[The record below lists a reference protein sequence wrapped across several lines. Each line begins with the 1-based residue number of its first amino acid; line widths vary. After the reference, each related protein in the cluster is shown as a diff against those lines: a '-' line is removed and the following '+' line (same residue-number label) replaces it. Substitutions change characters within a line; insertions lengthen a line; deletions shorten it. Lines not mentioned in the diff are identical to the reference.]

1 MHIKRKAEIIM
12 TENQNKSFTKDD
24 AKRALKTLTSF
35 GIQQGSK
42 FANQAG
48 SKMTEWSKKIGSK
61 LDEARQTVGQ
71 HDLHDQEGP
80 VDFDEFIKSIGSD
93 DDLSMALFFGQTL
106 QELPDDF
113 DLMDQLQV
121 KTLSQLSAKESENLV
136 VDDLK
141 FKLIKIE
148 GQYNTVML
156 LQLVSDETDSND
168 VDKIGLVLLSVETC
182 DALVDCIEG
191 HIAFRPMPLKRY
203 LKQPMHF
210 AW

>member
-1 MHIKRKAEIIM
+1 
-12 TENQNKSFTKDD
+12 
-24 AKRALKTLTSF
+24 
-35 GIQQGSK
+35 
-42 FANQAG
+42 
-48 SKMTEWSKKIGSK
+48 
-61 LDEARQTVGQ
+61 
-71 HDLHDQEGP
+71 
-80 VDFDEFIKSIGSD
+80 
-93 DDLSMALFFGQTL
+93 MALFFGQTL
-106 QELPDDF
+106 QELPDGF

-168 VDKIGLVLLSVETC
+168 VDKIGLVLLSAETC

-191 HIAFRPMPLKRY
+191 HIAFRPMPLKGY

>member
-1 MHIKRKAEIIM
+1 M

-61 LDEARQTVGQ
+61 LYEARQTVGQ

-168 VDKIGLVLLSVETC
+168 VDKIGLVLLSAETC

-191 HIAFRPMPLKRY
+191 HIAFRSMPLKRY

>member
-1 MHIKRKAEIIM
+1 M

-121 KTLSQLSAKESENLV
+121 KTLSQLRAKESENLV

-168 VDKIGLVLLSVETC
+168 LDKVGLVLLSAETC
-182 DALVDCIEG
+182 DALVDCVEG
-191 HIAFRPMPLKRY
+191 HIAFRPMPLKGY

>member
-1 MHIKRKAEIIM
+1 M

-168 VDKIGLVLLSVETC
+168 VDKIGLVLLSAETC

-191 HIAFRPMPLKRY
+191 HIAFRSMPLKRY

>member
-1 MHIKRKAEIIM
+1 M

-24 AKRALKTLTSF
+24 ANRSLKTLTSF

-121 KTLSQLSAKESENLV
+121 KTLSQLRAKESENLM

-168 VDKIGLVLLSVETC
+168 VDKVGLVLLSAETC

-191 HIAFRPMPLKRY
+191 HIEFRTMPLKGY

>member
-1 MHIKRKAEIIM
+1 M

-80 VDFDEFIKSIGSD
+80 VNFD
-93 DDLSMALFFGQTL
+93 
-106 QELPDDF
+106 
-113 DLMDQLQV
+113 
-121 KTLSQLSAKESENLV
+121 
-136 VDDLK
+136 
-141 FKLIKIE
+141 
-148 GQYNTVML
+148 
-156 LQLVSDETDSND
+156 
-168 VDKIGLVLLSVETC
+168 
-182 DALVDCIEG
+182 
-191 HIAFRPMPLKRY
+191 
-203 LKQPMHF
+203 
-210 AW
+210 

>member
-1 MHIKRKAEIIM
+1 M

-121 KTLSQLSAKESENLV
+121 KTLSQLRAKESENLV
-136 VDDLK
+136 ADDLK

-156 LQLVSDETDSND
+156 LQLVSDEIDSND
-168 VDKIGLVLLSVETC
+168 VDKIGLVLLSAETC

-191 HIAFRPMPLKRY
+191 HIAFCPMPLKRY

>member
-1 MHIKRKAEIIM
+1 MI
-12 TENQNKSFTKDD
+12 ENQNKSFTKDD

-121 KTLSQLSAKESENLV
+121 KTLSQLRAKESENLM

-168 VDKIGLVLLSVETC
+168 VDKVGLVLLSAETC

-191 HIAFRPMPLKRY
+191 HIAFRSMPLKRY

>member
-1 MHIKRKAEIIM
+1 M
-12 TENQNKSFTKDD
+12 TENQHKSFTKDD

-71 HDLHDQEGP
+71 HNLHDQEGP

-168 VDKIGLVLLSVETC
+168 VDKVGLVLLSAETC

-191 HIAFRPMPLKRY
+191 HIAFRPMPLKGY